1 MPRLLLQVALDGSD
15 ACLATGL
22 CGLVEPVRPVAPGL
36 MFLAVGLVAA
46 GIWGLRRRRHAES
59 ASASDS
65 PATTD

>member
-1 MPRLLLQVALDGSD
+1 MRLLLQVALDGND

-46 GIWGLRRRRHAES
+46 GAWGLRRRRRAENR
-59 ASASDS
+59 SASDF
-65 PATTD
+65 PAVPD